1 MDRNNLTPPDTTP
14 KPQLPEEEIQHDDI
28 HGHDDGDDDTASQ
41 PKRNKRSVWLRI
53 AKWVSITI
61 LSLLLLTI
69 AITGIAVWILTP
81 ERLTPLVNHY
91 ANEYLKAD
99 FRAGRVELTFW
110 STFPQLTLQVD
121 SVTVVSH
128 SLGSLPDN
136 LRKNLGAEADTL
148 LTLHRLRGSIDLAAL
163 YIGRFNLYDVELNH
177 PRLNIVV
184 ADSLV
189 NNYDIFP
196 PSAPDEADKPLII
209 PSFSINRFAI
219 TGGFP
224 MRYRSLS
231 DSVDVSADIISGQLE
246 GHNAPVYTL
255 TINGNGGPIDGLFS
269 MPALTF
275 GLNGAIHW
283 SRENPGA
290 VKIEDLTV
298 SADKV
303 ALTFD
308 AAVEMLDSLAIN
320 ELKIIGQDIALSD
333 LINIIPPSYRGELA
347 KIKTNLHATLKAELL
362 QPYVPSTGRLPR
374 VKFEVKMPRGTLAYE
389 QLQLHGI
396 TAEVSG
402 SVDTHNPD
410 NSIIEVGRLE
420 AAGRAIDLKLTA
432 RVSHP
437 LSDPDIK
444 GTFEG
449 SVDFT
454 RLPSSL
460 TSRLPMSLRG
470 VLKGN
475 ADYNM
480 RASDLTPDR
489 FHRIKINGR
498 LSLSDFNA
506 VMNDGSGRL
515 YMRRADFS
523 LGTSNT
529 VTIDGNRIDSLL
541 TADLTIDTVS
551 AGIPGINLGAS
562 GIRMGVGSRNIRG
575 SSDTTRI
582 NPMGA
587 SISIHRLNMQS
598 DSDSVSLRMTDAK
611 VKATLQ
617 RYQGNSRSPL
627 LKMYFDMKRMRMN
640 DRYNRLSMRN
650 VSADITLHPRSRKP
664 MSPRMQ
670 HAYDSLAT
678 RYPSLS
684 SDSLR
689 TLARK
694 SLVRNRRPGTE
705 DNAEKMD
712 FGIDN
717 SLRSWLQLWNLE
729 GHLTAAKARLFTPY
743 LPVRNRITNLN
754 LGISTDSITLRD
766 TRYQMGRSDFL
777 INGSIT
783 NLRRA
788 LTSRRGTPLR
798 IAFDIS
804 SDTINFNDIT
814 RALMSGAEFTQRI
827 KQGQVTLNSSQSD
840 EQIES
845 TIARETADSSRA
857 AVLIPSNIEANVRL
871 NAKNMKYGDM
881 LFQRMSTQLD
891 VANSAIKIDR
901 LGAFTPMGSFGMTAL
916 YSAPATDDIRF
927 AGGMVVRRLDL
938 RQFLDM
944 MPEIDSILPMLSSM
958 EGIITAE
965 CAMSTRL
972 DSLMNIEFH
981 TLDMALKLSGDSLV
995 LLDNK
1000 TFRKMAK
1007 YLLFKNKNRNL
1018 IDSMKVEMLIRDSRL
1033 MLYPFLVNMDRYRFG
1048 ISGGNDMNL
1057 NLDYHIAVLKS
1068 PIPFKFGI
1076 NLRGTPDRLRIRLG
1090 GAHFNEK
1097 QVASSRQ
1104 LTDTVRINLIKEI
1117 RDMFRFGVRNSR
1129 HKRLTALEPK
1139 PTPAEFRAG
1148 DTISAADSLFF
1159 IRQGIID
1166 KPKGW
1171 IDPDS
1176 IKARQQLEKQKAK
1189 KKPWWKF
1196 W

>member
-1 MDRNNLTPPDTTP
+1 MDQNKFSDPDTTP
-14 KPQLPEEEIQHDDI
+14 QPQPPEEEIQRDDAPRHDDS
-28 HGHDDGDDDTASQ
+28 DDDTASKHKRK
-41 PKRNKRSVWLRI
+41 KRNVWLRI

-81 ERLTPLVNHY
+81 ERLTPLVNRY

-99 FRAGRVELTFW
+99 FRAGRIELTFW
-110 STFPQLTLQVD
+110 STFPRLTLQVD
-121 SVTVVSH
+121 SLTVVSH
-128 SLGSLPDN
+128 GLDNLPDS

-148 LTLHRLRGSIDLAAL
+148 LTLNRLRGSIDLATL
-163 YIGRFNLYDVELNH
+163 YIGRFNLYDVELNR
-177 PRLNIVV
+177 PRLNIVDV
-184 ADSLV
+184 DSLT

-196 PSAPDEADKPLII
+196 PSKPDEPDKPLII
-209 PSFSINRFAI
+209 PSFRINRFAI

-224 MRYRSLS
+224 MRYRSIA
-231 DSVDVSADIISGQLE
+231 DSLDVQASIISGQLE
-246 GHNAPVYTL
+246 GHKAPTYTL
-255 TINGNGGPIDGLFS
+255 NISGDGGAISGLFK
-269 MPALTF
+269 MPPLTF
-275 GLNGAIHW
+275 GINGAIHW
-283 SRENPGA
+283 SRENPGT
-290 VKIEDLTV
+290 VKVENLSV
-298 SADKV
+298 NADKV

-320 ELKIIGQDIALSD
+320 ELKIVGQDIAVSD
-333 LINIIPPSYRGELA
+333 LINLIPPSYRGELA
-347 KIKTNLHATLKAELL
+347 KISTDLHASLKAELL
-362 QPYVPSTGRLPR
+362 QPYIPSAGRLPR
-374 VKFEVKMPRGTLAYE
+374 VKFEVNMPRGSFAYE

-396 TAEVSG
+396 TAKVSG
-402 SVDTHNPD
+402 SVDAHNPD
-410 NSIIEVGRLE
+410 NSIIEIERLE

-432 RVSHP
+432 KVSHP
-437 LSDPDIK
+437 LSDPYIK

-460 TSRLPMSLRG
+460 TSRLPMSLQG

-475 ADYNM
+475 ADYDM
-480 RASDLTPDR
+480 RASDLSPDR
-489 FHRIKINGR
+489 FHRVKINGR

-523 LGTSNT
+523 LGTSNS

-551 AGIPGINLGAS
+551 AGIPGIHLGAS

-575 SSDTTRI
+575 SADTTRI

-587 SISIHRLNMQS
+587 SISLHRLYMQA
-598 DSDSVSLRMTDAK
+598 DSDSVSMRMTDAK
-611 VKATLQ
+611 IRATLQ

-627 LKMYFDMKRMRMN
+627 LKMFFDMKRMRMN
-640 DRYNRLSMRN
+640 DRYNRLSMRD
-650 VSADITLHPRSRKP
+650 VSADMTLHPRSRKP

-689 TLARK
+689 TLARR
-694 SLVRNRRPGTE
+694 SLARNRRMETDE
-705 DNAEKMD
+705 HTEKMD

-717 SLRSWLQLWNLE
+717 SLRSWLRLWNLE
-729 GHLTAAKARLFTPY
+729 GHLTAARARLFTPY
-743 LPVRNRITNLN
+743 LPVRNRLSNLN
-754 LGISTDSITLRD
+754 LSISTDSITLRD

-783 NLRRA
+783 NMRRA
-788 LTSRRGTPLR
+788 LTSRRGAPLR

-827 KQGQVTLNSSQSD
+827 KQGQVSLNSSQSD
-840 EQIES
+840 EQIEQ
-845 TIARETADSSRA
+845 TIARETADSTRA
-857 AVLIPSNIEANVRL
+857 AVLIPSNIEANVKL
-871 NAKNMKYGDM
+871 NAKNMKYGDIF
-881 LFQRMSTQLD
+881 FQRLSTKLE
-891 VANSAIKIDR
+891 VANSAVKIDR

-916 YSAPATDDIRF
+916 YSAPAADDIRF
-927 AGGMVVRRLDL
+927 AGGMVIRRLDL
-938 RQFLDM
+938 RQFLNM

-981 TLDMALKLSGDSLV
+981 TLDMAMKLSGDSLV
-995 LLDNK
+995 LLDSQ

-1018 IDSMKVEMLIRDSRL
+1018 IDSMKVELLIRDSRL

-1097 QVASSRQ
+1097 QVANSRQ

-1117 RDMFRFGVRNSR
+1117 RNMFRFGVRNSR

-1159 IRQGIID
+1159 IRQGVID

-1171 IDPDS
+1171 VDPDS